1 MRNEGGIYMSRII
14 LYYHAGAANHGCE
27 AIVRATKK
35 ILNQNMVLYS
45 VCPDE
50 DVYYGLDK
58 LVQVQKDNGKKLK
71 KGSLEYIRASIAHHV
86 RRDDY
91 CYISLSHKDF
101 FDKIE
106 KGDICLSIGGD
117 NYCYAGRD
125 ILGYYNKRL
134 HQKGAK
140 TVLWGCSFDPD
151 DMTSTIKEDLAMYD
165 MIIAREKISYTVL
178 KEVNANTLLLPD
190 PAFQL
195 DKVEMPLPTG
205 CKKGHMIGVN
215 ISPLAADYGVSNM
228 VIDNYRELIRWLVEH
243 TQEQILL
250 IPHVVKSGNDD
261 RMTLKMLFNEFSDTG
276 RVSLLSD
283 HNCIEL
289 KGYIARCRFFIG
301 ARTHATIAA
310 YSSCVPTLVVGYSVK
325 ARGIAQELF
334 GTDENYVLP
343 VQRLKTKNDLVV
355 AFQWLMNHEDII
367 RKHLNEFMPEY
378 KKRILC
384 AKEKIE
390 ML

>member
-1 MRNEGGIYMSRII
+1 MSRII

-35 ILNQNMVLYS
+35 ILNQDIVLYS
-45 VCPDE
+45 VCPEE
-50 DVYYGLDK
+50 DIYYGLDD
-58 LVQVQKDNGKKLK
+58 LVTVQKDKANKLK
-71 KGSLEYIRASIAHHV
+71 KGSFKYLQASIAHHL
-86 RRDDY
+86 RHDDF

-117 NYCYAGRD
+117 NYCYVGRD
-125 ILGYYNKRL
+125 ILGYYNKRI

-151 DMTSTIKEDLAMYD
+151 DMTPAIAEDLASYD
-165 MIIAREKISYTVL
+165 LIVARESISYHAL
-178 KEVNANTLLLPD
+178 KEVNSNTVLLPD
-190 PAFQL
+190 PAFWL
-195 DKVEMPLPTG
+195 DKVELPLPEEF
-205 CKKGHMIGVN
+205 KEGHIIGVN
-215 ISPLAADYGVSNM
+215 ISPLATDYGSGSM
-228 VIDNYRELIRWLVEH
+228 VMDNYRELIRWLIVH

-250 IPHVVKSGNDD
+250 VPHVVKPGNDD
-261 RMTLKMLFNEFSDTG
+261 RTTLKVLYDEFADTG
-276 RVSLLSD
+276 RILLLDD
-283 HNCIEL
+283 HNCMEL

-310 YSSCVPTLVVGYSVK
+310 YSTSVPTLVVGYSVK

-334 GTDENYVLP
+334 GADENYVLP
-343 VQRLKTKNDLVV
+343 VQSFQTKSDLTV
-355 AFQWLMNHEDII
+355 AFQWLMNHEDAV
-367 RKHLNEFMPEY
+367 RKRLEEFMPEY
-378 KKRILC
+378 KQRILC

-390 ML
+390 VL

>member
-1 MRNEGGIYMSRII
+1 MSKII

-35 ILNQNMVLYS
+35 ILNQDMVLYS
-45 VCPDE
+45 VCPEE
-50 DVYYGLDK
+50 DIYYGLDK
-58 LVQVQKDNGKKLK
+58 LADIQKDSGNKLK
-71 KGSLEYIRASIAHHV
+71 KGSIEYLWASLAHHV
-86 RRDDY
+86 RHDDFY
-91 CYISLSHKDF
+91 YISLSHKDF

-151 DMTSTIKEDLAMYD
+151 DMTPTIAEDLAKYD
-165 MIIAREKISYTVL
+165 LIVAREGISYHVL
-178 KEVNANTLLLPD
+178 KEVNSNTVLFPD

-195 DKVEMPLPTG
+195 DKMELPLP
-205 CKKGHMIGVN
+205 KGFKAGHTIGVN
-215 ISPLAADYGVSNM
+215 ISPLATDYGIGSM
-228 VIDNYRELIRWLVEH
+228 VMDNYREMIRWLIVH

-250 IPHVVKSGNDD
+250 VPHVVKSGNDD
-261 RMTLKMLFNEFSDTG
+261 RTTLKTLYDEFVDTG
-276 RVSLLSD
+276 RILLLDD
-283 HNCIEL
+283 HNCMEL
-289 KGYIARCRFFIG
+289 KGYIARCRFFVG

-310 YSSCVPTLVVGYSVK
+310 YSTCVPTLVVGYSVK
-325 ARGIAQELF
+325 AKGIAQELF

-343 VQRLKTKNDLVV
+343 VQSFQTKSDLTT
-355 AFQWLMNHEDII
+355 AFQWLMNHEDVI
-367 RKHLNEFMPEY
+367 RNRLKELMPEY
-378 KKRILC
+378 KQQILSV
-384 AKEKIE
+384 KEKIE